1 MARMVR
7 AASVVIFAGLIS
19 VASAAESSA
28 QADALIEAAK
38 QAMGGSACRRW
49 HWPRRRGR
57 DRERERQECQ
67 GRGSSRSA

>member
-19 VASAAESSA
+19 RGQRGGIFGE
-28 QADALIEAAK
+28 ADALIEAAK